1 MIDFIKWSDDY
12 CVGNT
17 LLDTH
22 HKLFFD
28 MVKEFSHHVE
38 SNQEDI
44 DASEIVQ
51 FLQDYIEMHF
61 SAEERI
67 LSEIHFPDIKNHHAI
82 HNEFSKSIS
91 RLNTELYKS
100 EISYIIDKILNLI
113 QTWFLDHIL
122 TQDKQFAKYLH

>member
-28 MVKEFSHHVE
+28 MVKEFSHNVE

-51 FLQDYIEMHF
+51 FLQDYIDMHF

-67 LSEIHFPDIKNHHAI
+67 LSEIHFPDIKNHQAI

-91 RLNTELYKS
+91 RLNAELYES
-100 EISYIIDKILNLI
+100 EVSHIIDKILNLI
-113 QTWFLDHIL
+113 QSWFLDHIL